1 MSGIGADDLTSE
13 HQAKPDYERG
23 AGGEPLITMPDGKRE
38 RYART
43 SSLGN
48 TLDETS
54 GLNNWKVAK
63 AMEGLGRQP
72 ELVAKV
78 IAVTPYEDHRSEWT
92 KLREE
97 AIQAGRGSWKAD
109 MGTAVH
115 AMSERWEQ
123 EPDWD
128 PGEPYRSALE
138 AYSRVQSSLGLR
150 SQLFECNIVNDEFRI
165 AGTADR
171 LYELTEPLLT
181 PTDEVLPAGTLI
193 IGDLKTGS
201 SLEHSMPGYAI
212 QLAGYAGGSLYDVV
226 SNTRIPTPPINQRWA
241 IIMHLDVEGGEC
253 EFVWVDLT
261 VGRFGAALANEV
273 REWRRNWR
281 RKDGYS
287 ATVVPVVLASAD
299 EIIASEDADA
309 PDDAGGRPRIDDLDA
324 WKDYAR
330 ARLSAIKEHAE
341 AREYMLIR
349 WPEGMAPPKRVETLD
364 EAYALSAF
372 LDRVEAEFELPFVE
386 GQPSDPDFV
395 ANRKPTDA
403 GSRK

>member
-1 MSGIGADDLTSE
+1 MSGLGAEDLE
-13 HQAKPDYERG
+13 LQHQAKPDYERG
-23 AGGEPLITMPDGKRE
+23 AGGEPLITMPDGKRV

-43 SSLGN
+43 SSLGD
-48 TLDETS
+48 TLDEKS

-78 IAVTPYEDHRSEWT
+78 IAASPYEDHRSEWT
-92 KLREE
+92 SLRED

-115 AMSERWEQ
+115 AMSERWER

-128 PGEPYRSALE
+128 PGPPFREALE
-138 AYSRVQSSLGLR
+138 AYTRVKDSLGLI

-165 AGTADR
+165 GGTADR

-201 SLEHSMPGYAI
+201 SLEYSMPGYAI

-226 SNTRIPTPPINQRWA
+226 TNTRVPTPSINQRWSV
-241 IIMHLDVEGGEC
+241 IMHLDVESAEC

-299 EIIASEDADA
+299 EIIESEDADEPEA
-309 PDDAGGRPRIDDLDA
+309 RGGPPHHHDLDA

-330 ARLSAIKEHAE
+330 SRLSAIKVHAE
-341 AREYMLIR
+341 AREWMMVR
-349 WPEGMAPPKRVETLD
+349 WPEGLLPPNKHETLD
-364 EAYALSAF
+364 DARALSKF
-372 LDRVEAEFELPFVE
+372 LDRVEAEFGIPFAEGLPL
-386 GQPSDPDFV
+386 DPDFV